1 MCPTTHAIRI
11 YTTGGPEVLTWEAV
25 EVPAPG
31 PDEAVVVQTAV
42 GVNFIDVYHR
52 TGFYPLPSM
61 PSVIGTEAAGV
72 VEAVGNDVT
81 EVAVGDRIVYCMS
94 VGSYS
99 ERRVIPS
106 RLLVKIPEAITDA
119 QAAAIMLKGC
129 TVQYLLRRTHQV
141 KPGETILFH
150 AAAGATG
157 LIACQ
162 WAKALGATVIG
173 TVGTPEKAE
182 LAKVHG
188 CDHPIVYTQE
198 SFVDRVREI
207 TDGAGVQVV
216 YDSVGQDTFMASLD
230 CLRPRGLMVNFGN
243 ASGAVEPFS
252 PGILAARGSL
262 FLTRPTLST
271 YTRTRKELE
280 ATAADLFDVVQRGVV
295 TIEINQTYSLRD
307 AAQAHR
313 DLEDRKTTG
322 SSVLLPG

>member
-106 RLLVKIPEAITDA
+106 RLLV
-119 QAAAIMLKGC
+119 Q
-129 TVQYLLRRTHQV
+129 
-141 KPGETILFH
+141 
-150 AAAGATG
+150 
-157 LIACQ
+157 
-162 WAKALGATVIG
+162 
-173 TVGTPEKAE
+173 
-182 LAKVHG
+182 
-188 CDHPIVYTQE
+188 
-198 SFVDRVREI
+198 
-207 TDGAGVQVV
+207 
-216 YDSVGQDTFMASLD
+216 DS
-230 CLRPRGLMVNFGN
+230 
-243 ASGAVEPFS
+243 
-252 PGILAARGSL
+252 
-262 FLTRPTLST
+262 
-271 YTRTRKELE
+271 
-280 ATAADLFDVVQRGVV
+280 
-295 TIEINQTYSLRD
+295 
-307 AAQAHR
+307 
-313 DLEDRKTTG
+313 
-322 SSVLLPG
+322 